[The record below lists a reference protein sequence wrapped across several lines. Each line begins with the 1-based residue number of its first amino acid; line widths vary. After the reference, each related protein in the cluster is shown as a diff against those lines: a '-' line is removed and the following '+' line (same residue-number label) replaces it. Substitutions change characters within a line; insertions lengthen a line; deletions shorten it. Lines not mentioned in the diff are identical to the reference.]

1 MTDDLYCQRC
11 SKQLPIS
18 VNYNRKYCD
27 DCQRIHQRE
36 WHQKKYLKRKNSDPL
51 YNQRKKTC
59 RVCNNEFVYKQGKG
73 RSRDICTVCVDKYI
87 VRVLGLTCLLCG
99 KKIEQ
104 NAERVR
110 FAFCSVEC
118 SKPAWYIL
126 RRYKKEK
133 VLIK

>member
-11 SKQLPIS
+11 CKQLPIS

-36 WHQKKYLKRKNSDPL
+36 WHQKKYLSRKDNDPL
-51 YNQRKKTC
+51 YNQRKKNC
-59 RVCNNEFVYKQGKG
+59 KICNSEFVYKQGVG
-73 RSRDICTVCVDKYI
+73 RSSKICPICVDKYI

-110 FAFCSVEC
+110 FAFCSQEC

-126 RRYKKEK
+126 RRYKKG
-133 VLIK
+133 VMIK

>member
-27 DCQRIHQRE
+27 ECQRIHQAE
-36 WHQKKYLKRKNSDPL
+36 WHQKKYLSKRKNVR
-51 YNQRKKTC
+51 QRKKNC
-59 RVCNNEFVYKQGKG
+59 VVCNADFVYKQSVG
-73 RSRDICTVCVDKYI
+73 RSRNICPICVDKYI
-87 VRVLGLTCLLCG
+87 ERVLGLTCLLCG

-104 NAERVR
+104 NGKRVR
-110 FAFCSVEC
+110 FAFCSQEC

-126 RRYKKEK
+126 GRHKKGVVK
-133 VLIK
+133 